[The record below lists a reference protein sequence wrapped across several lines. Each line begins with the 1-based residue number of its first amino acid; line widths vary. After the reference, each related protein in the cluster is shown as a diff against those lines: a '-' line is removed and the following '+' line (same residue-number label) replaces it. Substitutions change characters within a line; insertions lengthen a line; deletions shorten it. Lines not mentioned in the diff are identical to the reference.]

1 MFFILALTA
10 HLHLTKE
17 KAPLHLK
24 PNDSALYWQV
34 MQPWWRAHV
43 RDNTW
48 QVVRPMIVM
57 DDVGAKE
64 PGGLPERFGPD
75 PHKYETHF

>member
-1 MFFILALTA
+1 MTVLCIGKLCSRGG
-10 HLHLTKE
+10 E
-17 KAPLHLK
+17 
-24 PNDSALYWQV
+24 
-34 MQPWWRAHV
+34 HV